1 MLRKVAVNRE
11 VMVAVANSQAPGLQ
25 GFLDSIKALNIPN
38 FMARGCCLRR
48 TRARGALTWHGAAQ
62 VVAIDAALAKTLTAS
77 VRAMLLRLFV
87 L

>member
-38 FMARGCCLRR
+38 FM
-48 TRARGALTWHGAAQ
+48 

-77 VRAMLLRLFV
+77 VRFGPACSVACFSRRALT
-87 L
+87 

>member
-38 FMARGCCLRR
+38 FM
-48 TRARGALTWHGAAQ
+48 

-77 VRAMLLRLFV
+77 VRFCPACLLLAFGGGR
-87 L
+87 